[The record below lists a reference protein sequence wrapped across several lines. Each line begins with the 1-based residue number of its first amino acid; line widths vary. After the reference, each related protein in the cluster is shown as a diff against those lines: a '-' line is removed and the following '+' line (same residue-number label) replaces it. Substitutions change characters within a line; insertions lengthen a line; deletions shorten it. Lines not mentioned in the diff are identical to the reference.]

1 MVVKPIQNAV
11 LRFFLWIKKLFQS
24 DIIHKEIVCLANSR
38 KYSGFCLAG
47 KEISTRKYSGFCLA
61 GKEISTGQWVR
72 PVSRQ
77 ENGQLSKRQIRCQ
90 NNLLPQPLD
99 VISVPLTTQAPHLYQ
114 KENYFIA
121 ERKKCIKNRIL
132 SFSELLNLC
141 DDVPRLWIN
150 GYSSYKGVNDRIP
163 LKPTD
168 EKPESSLLLIKPE
181 SLSIRVEEGYNSEKK
196 IRAAFIF
203 KGVSYKLV
211 ITDPIFENKLV
222 ITDPIFEKKYISYK
236 IGEYS
241 IENKELFL
249 CISLGEP
256 YNGYCYKLV
265 AGIICL

>member
-1 MVVKPIQNAV
+1 LAFIACNSEQEKLKESRIEREMVVKPIQNAV

-47 KEISTRKYSGFCLA
+47 KEISTGLW
-61 GKEISTGQWVR
+61 IR

-77 ENGQLSKRQIRCQ
+77 ENGQLSRRQIRCQ
-90 NNLLPQPLD
+90 DNLLPQPLD

-114 KENYFIA
+114 KENFFIA
-121 ERKKCIKNRIL
+121 ERKKIIKNRIL
-132 SFSELLNLC
+132 SFSELSNLC

-150 GYSSYKGVNDRIP
+150 GYSSYNGVNDRIP

-168 EKPESSLLLIKPE
+168 QKPESSLLLIKPE
-181 SLSIRVEEGYNSEKK
+181 SLSIRVDEGYNSEKK

-203 KGVSYKLV
+203 KGVSY
-211 ITDPIFENKLV
+211 KLV